1 MIDAVVFDCDGVLV
15 DSEPIA
21 DAIWSEVLA
30 ERGYEATEADGDACR
45 GLTEPATYDYFSE
58 RADLLPYDEHMAALD
73 ALRVPR
79 FERDLK
85 AFPDTEETVRGL
97 AAQGISLAVASSSRR
112 QALEGKLEI
121 VGLRRYFDAVVGGD
135 EVESGKP
142 APDVFLEAAR
152 RLGVP
157 PSACLAIEDSDNGA
171 AAATA
176 AGMRTIMVRRDGS
189 ISPIYASVSEVTAD
203 LILAWMWRF

>member
-1 MIDAVVFDCDGVLV
+1 MIEAVVFDCDGVLV

-21 DAIWSEVLA
+21 DAVWSEVLS

-45 GLTEPATYDYFSE
+45 GLTEPATYGYFAE

-79 FERDLK
+79 MEKDLK
-85 AFPDTEETVRGL
+85 SFPDTDDTVRAL
-97 AAQGISLAVASSSRR
+97 AAQGVPMAVASSSRR
-112 QALEGKLEI
+112 RALEGKLEI
-121 VGLRRYFDAVVGGD
+121 VGLRRYFDAIVGGD
-135 EVESGKP
+135 EVEAGKP
-142 APDVFLEAAR
+142 APHVFVEAAR
-152 RLGVP
+152 RLGLP

-171 AAATA
+171 AAAVA

-189 ISPIYASVSEVTAD
+189 MSPLYASVSEVTAD
-203 LILAWMWRF
+203 LILSWMWRF

>member
-1 MIDAVVFDCDGVLV
+1 MIEAVVFDCDGVLV

-21 DAIWSEVLA
+21 DAVWSEVLS

-45 GLTEPATYDYFSE
+45 GLTEPATYGYFAE

-79 FERDLK
+79 MEKDLK
-85 AFPDTEETVRGL
+85 SFPDTDDTVRAL
-97 AAQGISLAVASSSRR
+97 AAQGVPMAVASSSRR
-112 QALEGKLEI
+112 RALEGKLEI
-121 VGLRRYFDAVVGGD
+121 VGLRRYFDAIVGGD
-135 EVESGKP
+135 EVEAGKP
-142 APDVFLEAAR
+142 APHVFVEAAR
-152 RLGVP
+152 RLGFP

-171 AAATA
+171 AAAVA

-189 ISPIYASVSEVTAD
+189 MSPLYASVSEVTAD
-203 LILAWMWRF
+203 LILSWMWRF